1 MRARIAQSQAGLASC
16 IAHAHIPPSHLAHAA
31 GGAEVWGRRGAPYA
45 PACSASP
52 HAAVASAAAD
62 RATLQR
68 GLSVVSHGLPCH
80 SLCVLWDRSLY
91 VPDIIKVYVV
101 VKVSVIII
109 AYVVINVCIIINTCK
124 VYVYDN
130 SRKVRNVYHTL
141 E

>member
-1 MRARIAQSQAGLASC
+1 MRRPVAHRHTPRSHQPPPIALRFS
-16 IAHAHIPPSHLAHAA
+16 
-31 GGAEVWGRRGAPYA
+31 
-45 PACSASP
+45 
-52 HAAVASAAAD
+52 VASVWY
-62 RATLQR
+62 RTGFHATV
-68 GLSVVSHGLPCH
+68 SVCCG
-80 SLCVLWDRSLY
+80 DRSLY

>member
-1 MRARIAQSQAGLASC
+1 MGERRDV
-16 IAHAHIPPSHLAHAA
+16 HATA
-31 GGAEVWGRRGAPYA
+31 Y
-45 PACSASP
+45 SASP

-68 GLSVVSHGLPCH
+68 GLSVVSRRLPCH

-101 VKVSVIII
+101 VKVPVIINVSI
-109 AYVVINVCIIINTCK
+109 AIKVYIIIIVYVVINVCIIINVCN

-130 SRKVRNVYHTL
+130 SKNIHNVYHTL
-141 E
+141 ELREEHEVR